1 MQRFIILRI
10 IQSAVA
16 ILVISAIVF
25 ALARTTGDPVA
36 ILLPEDA
43 PPSVVDK
50 VREKWGLDQPIYVQY
65 AIYVGN
71 FVTGDFGE
79 AWAYGG
85 VPITELIARRLPN
98 TVMLADFA
106 WAVSA
111 AIALPIGVMVAGKK
125 DTPVDWTGKIG
136 ALIGQSAPSFAIG
149 LLLMWVFAVI
159 LGWLPTSG
167 NDAGFKSILLPGI
180 ALGYYNVAAVMRLT
194 RSSMLEVLDTEYV
207 KLARIKGMP
216 EWKVIWKHCFRNALI
231 VPFTYMGLI
240 GAVLL
245 TGSVVIE
252 TVFVWPGL
260 GDLAIDAIRNRDFP
274 VIQAVVILFATFYI
288 FINLLVDVMYAY
300 LNPRIRY
307 N

>member
-1 MQRFIILRI
+1 MQRFIFLRV
-10 IQSAVA
+10 IQSFLA
-16 ILVISAIVF
+16 ILVISAVVF
-25 ALARTTGDPVA
+25 ALARVTGDPVA

-43 PPSVVDK
+43 SPAVVEQ
-50 VREKWGLDQPIYVQY
+50 VRTKWGLDQPIYIQY
-65 AIYVGN
+65 ARYIGN

-85 VPITELIARRLPN
+85 VPITSLIANRLPN
-98 TVMLADFA
+98 TIMLAGFA
-106 WAVSA
+106 WIISA
-111 AIALPIGVMVAGKK
+111 SIALPIGVMVAVKK
-125 DTPVDWTGKIG
+125 DSAFDWAGKVV

-149 LLLMWVFAVI
+149 LILMWVFAVL

-167 NDAGFKSILLPGI
+167 NDAGFKSIILPGV

-216 EWKVIWKHCFRNALI
+216 ERKVIWKHCFRNALI

-274 VIQAVVILFATFYI
+274 VIQSIVILFAAFYI
-288 FINLLVDVMYAY
+288 FINLAVDVMYAY

-307 N
+307 

>member
-1 MQRFIILRI
+1 MQRFIVLRV
-10 IQSAVA
+10 IQSIVA
-16 ILVISAIVF
+16 ILVISMVVF
-25 ALARTTGDPVA
+25 ALARVTGDPVA

-43 PPSVVDK
+43 SPAVVEQ
-50 VREKWGLDQPIYVQY
+50 VRAKWGLDQPIYVQY
-65 AIYVGN
+65 ARYIGN

-98 TVMLADFA
+98 TIVLAGFA
-106 WAVSA
+106 WIVSA
-111 AIALPIGVMVAGKK
+111 SIALPIGVMVAVKK
-125 DTPVDWTGKIG
+125 DSAFDWAGKVV

-149 LLLMWVFAVI
+149 LILMWIFAVL

-167 NDAGFKSILLPGI
+167 NDAGFKSIILPGM

-216 EWKVIWKHCFRNALI
+216 ERKVIWKHCFRNALI

-274 VIQAVVILFATFYI
+274 VIQSIVILFAAFYI
-288 FINLLVDVMYAY
+288 FINLAVDVMYAY

-307 N
+307 

>member
-1 MQRFIILRI
+1 MQRFIFLRV
-10 IQSAVA
+10 IQSIIA
-16 ILVISAIVF
+16 ILVISAVVF
-25 ALARTTGDPVA
+25 ALARVTGDPVA

-43 PPSVVDK
+43 SPKVVEQ
-50 VREKWGLDQPIYVQY
+50 VRAKWGLDQPIYVQY
-65 AIYVGN
+65 ARYIGN

-85 VPITELIARRLPN
+85 VPITTLIAGSLPN
-98 TVMLADFA
+98 TIYLAAFA
-106 WAVSA
+106 WIISA
-111 AIALPIGVMVAGKK
+111 GIALPIGVLVAVKK
-125 DTPVDWTGKIG
+125 DTAFDWAGKIV

-149 LLLMWVFAVI
+149 LILMWVFAVI

-167 NDAGFKSILLPGI
+167 NDGFKSIILPGV

-207 KLARIKGMP
+207 KLARIKGMA
-216 EWKVIWKHCFRNALI
+216 ERKVIWKHCFRNALI

-252 TVFVWPGL
+252 TIFVWPGL
-260 GDLAIDAIRNRDFP
+260 GNLAIDAIRNRDFP
-274 VIQAVVILFATFYI
+274 VIQSIVILFAAFYI
-288 FINLLVDVMYAY
+288 FINLVVDVMYAY

-307 N
+307 

>member
-1 MQRFIILRI
+1 MQRFIVLRVA
-10 IQSAVA
+10 QSIVA
-16 ILVISAIVF
+16 LLVISAIVF
-25 ALARTTGDPVA
+25 ALARVTGDPVA

-43 PPSVVDK
+43 PDSVVEK
-50 VREKWGLDQPIYVQY
+50 VRTKWGLDQPIYIQY
-65 AIYVGN
+65 AKYIGN

-98 TVMLADFA
+98 TIYLASFA
-106 WAVSA
+106 WIISA
-111 AIALPIGVMVAGKK
+111 GIALPIGVLVAVKK
-125 DTPVDWTGKIG
+125 DTAFDWTGKII

-167 NDAGFKSILLPGI
+167 NAGFKSILLPGI

-274 VIQAVVILFATFYI
+274 VIQAVVILFAAFYI

>member
-1 MQRFIILRI
+1 MQRFIILRVA
-10 IQSAVA
+10 QSIVA
-16 ILVISAIVF
+16 LLVISAIVF
-25 ALARTTGDPVA
+25 ALARVTGDPVA

-43 PPSVVDK
+43 SPKVVEQI
-50 VREKWGLDQPIYVQY
+50 RTKWGLDQPIYVQY
-65 AIYVGN
+65 AKYIGN

-85 VPITELIARRLPN
+85 TPITELIVDKLPN
-98 TVMLADFA
+98 TIILAAFA
-106 WAVSA
+106 WIVSA
-111 AIALPIGVMVAGKK
+111 GIALPIGVLVAVKK
-125 DTPVDWTGKIG
+125 DSAFDWVGKVV
-136 ALIGQSAPSFAIG
+136 ALVGQSAPSFAIG
-149 LLLMWVFAVI
+149 LILMWVFAVI

-167 NDAGFKSILLPGI
+167 NSAGFKSILLPGI

-260 GDLAIDAIRNRDFP
+260 GSLAIDAIRNRDFP

>member
-1 MQRFIILRI
+1 MQRFIILRV
-10 IQSAVA
+10 IQSIVA
-16 ILVISAIVF
+16 LLVISAVVF
-25 ALARTTGDPVA
+25 ALARVTGDPVA

-43 PPSVVDK
+43 SPADIDR
-50 VREKWGLDQPIYVQY
+50 VRAKWGLDAPIYEQY
-65 AIYVGN
+65 ARYIFN
-71 FVTGDFGE
+71 FARGDLGE

-85 VPITELIARRLPN
+85 VPIGELIAGKLPN
-98 TVMLADFA
+98 TIMLAAFA
-106 WAVSA
+106 WAISA
-111 AIALPIGVMVAGKK
+111 AIALPIGVLVAVKK
-125 DTPVDWTGKIG
+125 DSVFDWSGKVV

-149 LLLMWVFAVI
+149 LLLMWVFAVL

-167 NDAGFKSILLPGI
+167 NDAGFRSIILPGV

-216 EWKVIWKHCFRNALI
+216 ERKVIWKHCFRNALI

-240 GAVLL
+240 GAILL

-260 GDLAIDAIRNRDFP
+260 GSLAIDAIRQRDFP
-274 VIQAVVILFATFYI
+274 VIQAIVILFAACYI
-288 FINLLVDVMYAY
+288 FINLAVDVMYAY

>member
-1 MQRFIILRI
+1 MQRFIFLRV
-10 IQSAVA
+10 IQSIVAV
-16 ILVISAIVF
+16 LVISAIVF
-25 ALARTTGDPVA
+25 ALARVTGDPVA

-43 PPSVVDK
+43 SPKVVEQ
-50 VREKWGLDQPIYVQY
+50 VRSKWGLDQPIYVQY
-65 AIYVGN
+65 ARYIGN
-71 FVTGDFGE
+71 FVRGDFGQ

-98 TVMLADFA
+98 TIMLAAFA
-106 WAVSA
+106 WVVSA
-111 AIALPIGVMVAGKK
+111 GIALPIGVLVAVKK
-125 DTPVDWTGKIG
+125 DTPFDWGGKVV

-149 LLLMWVFAVI
+149 LLLMWVFAVL

-167 NDAGFKSILLPGI
+167 NAGFKSIILPGI

-216 EWKVIWKHCFRNALI
+216 ERKVIWKHCFRNALI

-274 VIQAVVILFATFYI
+274 VIQAVVILFAAFYI
-288 FINLLVDVMYAY
+288 FINLFVDVLYAY

>member
-1 MQRFIILRI
+1 MQRFIFLRV
-10 IQSAVA
+10 IQSIVAV
-16 ILVISAIVF
+16 LVISAIVF
-25 ALARTTGDPVA
+25 ALARVTGDPVA

-43 PPSVVDK
+43 SPKVVEQ
-50 VREKWGLDQPIYVQY
+50 VRSKWGLDQPIYVQY
-65 AIYVGN
+65 ARYIGN
-71 FVTGDFGE
+71 FVRGDFGQ

-98 TVMLADFA
+98 TIMLAAFA
-106 WAVSA
+106 WVVSA
-111 AIALPIGVMVAGKK
+111 GIALPIGVLVAVKK
-125 DTPVDWTGKIG
+125 DTPFDWGGKVV

-149 LLLMWVFAVI
+149 LLLMWVFAVL

-167 NDAGFKSILLPGI
+167 NAGFRSIILPGI

-216 EWKVIWKHCFRNALI
+216 ERKVIWKHCFRNALI

-274 VIQAVVILFATFYI
+274 VIQAVVILFAAFYI
-288 FINLLVDVMYAY
+288 FINLFVDVLYAY

>member
-1 MQRFIILRI
+1 MQRFIFLRV
-10 IQSAVA
+10 IQSIIAL
-16 ILVISAIVF
+16 LVISAVVF
-25 ALARTTGDPVA
+25 ALARVTGDPVA

-43 PPSVVDK
+43 SPKVVEQI
-50 VREKWGLDQPIYVQY
+50 REKWGLDQPIYVQY
-65 AIYVGN
+65 ARYIGN

-85 VPITELIARRLPN
+85 VPITRLIAGSLPN
-98 TVMLADFA
+98 TIYLAAFA
-106 WAVSA
+106 WTISA
-111 AIALPIGVMVAGKK
+111 AIALPIGVLVAVKK
-125 DTPVDWTGKIG
+125 DTAFDWAGKIV

-149 LLLMWVFAVI
+149 LILMWVFAVL

-167 NDAGFKSILLPGI
+167 ADGFKSIILPGI

-216 EWKVIWKHCFRNALI
+216 ERKVIWKHCFRNALI

-252 TVFVWPGL
+252 TIFVWPGL
-260 GDLAIDAIRNRDFP
+260 GNLAIDAIRNRDFP
-274 VIQAVVILFATFYI
+274 VIQSIVILFAAFYI
-288 FINLLVDVMYAY
+288 FINLVVDVMYAY

-307 N
+307 

>member
-1 MQRFIILRI
+1 MQRFIFLRVV
-10 IQSAVA
+10 QSIVA
-16 ILVISAIVF
+16 LLVISAIVF
-25 ALARTTGDPVA
+25 ALARVTGDPVA

-43 PPSVVDK
+43 SPKVVQQ

-65 AIYVGN
+65 ARYIGN
-71 FVTGDFGE
+71 FVQGDFGQ

-98 TVMLADFA
+98 TIYLASFA

-111 AIALPIGVMVAGKK
+111 ALALPIGVLVAVKK
-125 DTPVDWTGKIG
+125 DTAFDWGGKVV

-167 NDAGFKSILLPGI
+167 NAGFKSIILPGV

-216 EWKVIWKHCFRNALI
+216 ERKVIWKHCFRNALI

-274 VIQAVVILFATFYI
+274 VIQAVVILFAAFYI
-288 FINLLVDVMYAY
+288 FINLFVDVMYAY

>member
-1 MQRFIILRI
+1 MQRYIVLRI
-10 IQSAVA
+10 LQA
-16 ILVISAIVF
+16 IAALLVISMIVF
-25 ALARTTGDPVA
+25 ALARVTGDPVA

-43 PPSVVDK
+43 PQKVVDQ

-65 AIYVGN
+65 IKYIGN
-71 FVTGDFGE
+71 FVQGDFGE

-85 VPITELIARRLPN
+85 IPISGLIIRRLPN
-98 TVMLADFA
+98 TLYLAAFA
-106 WAVSA
+106 WTVSA
-111 AIALPIGVMVAGKK
+111 GIALPIGVMVAVKK
-125 DTPVDWTGKIG
+125 DSVFDWAGKVV
-136 ALIGQSAPSFAIG
+136 ALLGQSAPSFAIG
-149 LLLMWVFAVI
+149 LLLMWVFAVM

-167 NDAGFKSILLPGI
+167 NDAGFKSIILPGV

-207 KLARIKGMP
+207 KLARIKGMS
-216 EWKVIWKHCFRNALI
+216 ERKVIWKHCFRNALI

-274 VIQAVVILFATFYI
+274 VIQSVVILFATFYI
-288 FINLLVDVMYAY
+288 FINLFVDVAYAY

>member
-1 MQRFIILRI
+1 MQRYIFLRVL
-10 IQSAVA
+10 QSIVA
-16 ILVISAIVF
+16 LLVISAIVF
-25 ALARTTGDPVA
+25 ALARVTGDPVA

-43 PPSVVDK
+43 SPKVVEQ
-50 VREKWGLDQPIYVQY
+50 VRSKWGLDQPIYVQY
-65 AIYVGN
+65 ARYIGN
-71 FVTGDFGE
+71 FVQGDFGQ

-98 TVMLADFA
+98 TIYLAAFA
-106 WAVSA
+106 WVVSA
-111 AIALPIGVMVAGKK
+111 ALALPIGVLVAVRK
-125 DTPVDWTGKIG
+125 DTPFDWGGKVV

-167 NDAGFKSILLPGI
+167 NDGFRSIILPGV

-207 KLARIKGMP
+207 KLARIKGMS
-216 EWKVIWKHCFRNALI
+216 ERKVIWKHCFRNALI

-274 VIQAVVILFATFYI
+274 VIQAVVILFAAFYI
-288 FINLLVDVMYAY
+288 FINLFVDVMYAY